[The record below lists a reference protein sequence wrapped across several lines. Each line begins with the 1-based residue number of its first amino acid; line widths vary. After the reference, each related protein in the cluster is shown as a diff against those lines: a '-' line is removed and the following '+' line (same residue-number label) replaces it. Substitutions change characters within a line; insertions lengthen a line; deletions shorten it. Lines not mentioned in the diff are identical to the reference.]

1 MMMVVR
7 PFTCPLCLHQASL
20 TTTPTTPPPAA
31 AAAAAA
37 TPVTPTRTPP
47 PAVATAPPVMTT
59 TKASF
64 LFEPSN
70 KCNAVNQHTVFGAV
84 SHQIR
89 RVVHSEISVIIC
101 YYFCR
106 AVNYV
111 FHSAICYQICRGH
124 PLQDRAALHQAES
137 LPLYCHRLHQP
148 FPSESSSKSGDET
161 VCVFEEKSDDNVLE
175 EATKL

>member
-1 MMMVVR
+1 MMIVVR

-20 TTTPTTPPPAA
+20 TTPPTPPP
-31 AAAAAA
+31 AAAAA

-47 PAVATAPPVMTT
+47 PAVATAPPVTTT

-89 RVVHSEISVIIC
+89 RVVHSKISVIIC

-106 AVNYV
+106 AVNYI
-111 FHSAICYQICRGH
+111 FHSAIC
-124 PLQDRAALHQAES
+124 L
-137 LPLYCHRLHQP
+137 LPNLPR
-148 FPSESSSKSGDET
+148 PSVTRSGSTPSSRKPSS
-161 VCVFEEKSDDNVLE
+161 VPSSAPSAIFE
-175 EATKL
+175 